1 MSDMTPEQRLM
12 LVQQLRQ
19 RNCEDRLD
27 MNHCESLLYD
37 DAPVYSGERH
47 GYTGIRV
54 LAAVL
59 MVALVVFLDKS
70 QTKIAGITSTGFFEM
85 ISADNNNTAERILTF
100 LVKDYNSPQR

>member
-1 MSDMTPEQRLM
+1 MSDMTQEQRIM
-12 LVQQLRQ
+12 LVHQLRQ
-19 RNCEDRLD
+19 RNYEDRLD
-27 MNHCESLLYD
+27 MNHCERLLYGD
-37 DAPVYSGERH
+37 MPVNQLERH

-59 MVALVVFLDKS
+59 MVALVVFLDRS

-85 ISADNNNTAERILTF
+85 ISADNDNTAEKILTF